1 MKQGWIKSIR
11 QSKGL
16 IFVAVTDGAKD
27 FQVTIVEAE
36 CKITGE
42 LKVGASFEAQGK
54 DSKTPKGLFEFLA
67 SDFKI
72 VGSADDSYPIQ
83 PKAHSD
89 DFLRTIPDLRG
100 RAKKFQAI
108 WKVRHHLT
116 QAIHKYFDRQG
127 FYQYYTPIITTADCE
142 GAGETFQVKT
152 DWLDEK
158 LTVSGQLHGEV
169 GMMSLGKIYTFS
181 PCFRAEKSATKKHLS
196 EFWMIEPEMAFYD
209 LDKTI
214 KLAEDFIKSVVMDV
228 ITTLEHRYDKPC
240 EEGFFFKKLAIEDAH
255 ISYICG
261 LMQKAWKVV
270 RYDEVAEL
278 FGVQW
283 GDDISSEVEKKIVE
297 YYKVPTFITHYPKDL
312 KPFYMKKD
320 DRVAYCFDLIFPEVG
335 ELIGGSQRE
344 DSYEVLDATMSELGL
359 DMEKMQWYLNTRK
372 WGSVP
377 HAGFGLGF
385 ERLLMFITKAS
396 KIHDVI
402 PFPVS
407 F

>member
-16 IFVAVTDGAKD
+16 IFLAVTDGDKD
-27 FQVTIVEAE
+27 FQITIVLDK
-36 CKITGE
+36 CLIDGE
-42 LKVGASFEAQGK
+42 LKVGASFKAEGE
-54 DSKTPKGLFEFLA
+54 DSTTPKGLFEFLA
-67 SDFKI
+67 NKVTI
-72 VGSADDSYPIQ
+72 LGTADDSYPIQ

-100 RAKKFQAI
+100 RTKKYQAI
-108 WKVRHHLT
+108 WKIRHHLT
-116 QAIHKYFDRQG
+116 QEIHSFFDKQG
-127 FYQYYTPIITTADCE
+127 FYQYYSPLITVADCE
-142 GAGETFQVKT
+142 GAGETFDVKS
-152 DWLDEK
+152 DWLDAK
-158 LTVSGQLHGEV
+158 LTVSAQLQGEV
-169 GMMSLGKIYTFS
+169 GMMSLGKIYTFG

-196 EFWMIEPEMAFYD
+196 EFYMIEPEMAFYD
-209 LDKTI
+209 LDATI
-214 KLAEDFIKSVVMDV
+214 ELAEQFVKRVIIGVIMKSGYEFGQLG
-228 ITTLEHRYDKPC
+228 ITTEH
-240 EEGFFFKKLAIEDAH
+240 LSSI
-255 ISYICG
+255 I
-261 LMQKAWKVV
+261 QKDWKVIS
-270 RYDEVAEL
+270 YDEVAEL
-278 FGVQW
+278 FNVKW
-283 GDDISSEVEKKIVE
+283 GEDIGSEIEKKIVE

-320 DRVAYCFDLIFPEVG
+320 DKVAFCFDLIFPEVG

-344 DSYEVLDATMSELGL
+344 DSFEVLEKTMIDSGL
-359 DMEKMQWYLNTRK
+359 DMERMQWYLNTRK